1 MTAVRLVIRA
11 LGESRSRR
19 FFDNQARGPRRKFDP
34 KTKMPRMVK
43 IVRGACEHAC
53 TGRDRDTNG
62 RGPAFETPL
71 ALLFIMTR
79 PTPPLAA
86 SALLPASEGL
96 GDAFG
101 ELDVAKDIASAYP
114 GTAAAPR
121 HRRADVLERACDTEC
136 VSSTVGRTSDFRARP
151 ERPPAGTVETKPRKR
166 AGAHIQD
173 RGPARNDLRRPFGF
187 SGISPRQ
194 PVFMVVA
201 AGKCSMHQTNRK
213 VHDMSKLTTF
223 RASATLVTLMVV
235 GVHAANAEDEDPWD
249 IRVGAGALY
258 VPEYEGSDDMTF
270 EALPLLEIEM
280 ERSGVPEHRRR
291 HRSSRVSWR
300 RPAGQHEH
308 GLRVRSR
315 RERQQ

>member
-34 KTKMPRMVK
+34 KTKRPRMVK

-121 HRRADVLERACDTEC
+121 HRRADVLERACDTELFLPL
-136 VSSTVGRTSDFRARP
+136 SEEPLTSGRARNVRP
-151 ERPPAGTVETKPRKR
+151 LERWRRNLGSG
-166 AGAHIQD
+166 AGAHVQD

-201 AGKCSMHQTNRK
+201 AGS
-213 VHDMSKLTTF
+213 
-223 RASATLVTLMVV
+223 
-235 GVHAANAEDEDPWD
+235 
-249 IRVGAGALY
+249 
-258 VPEYEGSDDMTF
+258 VPCIKPT
-270 EALPLLEIEM
+270 
-280 ERSGVPEHRRR
+280 ERYMIC
-291 HRSSRVSWR
+291 RSSRR
-300 RPAGQHEH
+300 FGRPPRS
-308 GLRVRSR
+308 LR
-315 RERQQ
+315 